1 MRIKNVQISFEDI
14 YNHVSD
20 SMEKQDCKLV
30 SLLTNTSTLTNLS
43 LTNLNVRSI
52 NVWGAHAF
60 IISTVFFG
68 LNSIAHFALLLQVKA
83 DIYYKKYE
91 CSLSW

>member
-30 SLLTNTSTLTNLS
+30 SLLDEHINLDELIPYEFKRAFSNCSS
-43 LTNLNVRSI
+43 LETI
-52 NVWGAHAF
+52 NCKAESQPSGWSNNWKYNCSAEVIWG
-60 IISTVFFG
+60 
-68 LNSIAHFALLLQVKA
+68 
-83 DIYYKKYE
+83 YKG
-91 CSLSW
+91 

>member
-30 SLLTNTSTLTNLS
+30 SLLDEHINLDE
-43 LTNLNVRSI
+43 LIPYEFKRE
-52 NVWGAHAF
+52 
-60 IISTVFFG
+60 ISF
-68 LNSIAHFALLLQVKA
+68 
-83 DIYYKKYE
+83 Y
-91 CSLSW
+91 

>member
-30 SLLTNTSTLTNLS
+30 SLLDEHINLDE
-43 LTNLNVRSI
+43 LIPYEFKR
-52 NVWGAHAF
+52 AF
-60 IISTVFFG
+60 SVCR
-68 LNSIAHFALLLQVKA
+68 NK
-83 DIYYKKYE
+83 D
-91 CSLSW
+91 

>member
-30 SLLTNTSTLTNLS
+30 SLLDEHINLDELIPYEFKRAFS
-43 LTNLNVRSI
+43 VCRNKDLSPRSP
-52 NVWGAHAF
+52 HR
-60 IISTVFFG
+60 
-68 LNSIAHFALLLQVKA
+68 KRR
-83 DIYYKKYE
+83 K
-91 CSLSW
+91 

>member
-30 SLLTNTSTLTNLS
+30 SLLDEHINLDE
-43 LTNLNVRSI
+43 LIPYEFKRAFNKRMV
-52 NVWGAHAF
+52 AHAF

-83 DIYYKKYE
+83 DIYYKK
-91 CSLSW
+91 

>member
-30 SLLTNTSTLTNLS
+30 SLLDEHINLDE
-43 LTNLNVRSI
+43 LI
-52 NVWGAHAF
+52 PYEFKHAF
-60 IISTVFFG
+60 NKRMG
-68 LNSIAHFALLLQVKA
+68 RAR
-83 DIYYKKYE
+83 IYHLDSFLWFIK
-91 CSLSW
+91 CSNA